1 MNGRY
6 RYFLCALSPHICTV
20 PPTFNIQPH
29 HGTLITTDEPNTDTL
44 EPPRIHRLGFT
55 FGVVH
60 AMGLDMYLWWH
71 ILWFPGGTVV
81 KNPSA
86 SAGDARDVSL
96 IPGSGGSPGGGN
108 GNSLQYSCLGNSMD
122 RGALGDNSP
131 WGHKE
136 SDTTER
142 LSTAMMTCIHHY
154 RIIQNIFLFVFVI
167 SR

>member
-1 MNGRY
+1 M
-6 RYFLCALSPHICTV
+6 
-20 PPTFNIQPH
+20 
-29 HGTLITTDEPNTDTL
+29 
-44 EPPRIHRLGFT
+44 
-55 FGVVH
+55 
-60 AMGLDMYLWWH
+60 
-71 ILWFPGGTVV
+71 V